1 MKKAISFGNLRV
13 RLVLLVL
20 LAVIPALGLILY
32 TAQVQRWAATVAVH
46 ENLTRIANLTS
57 TDTLRVIKEAEQLL
71 GGLGQ
76 FHEVRGSDPAACA
89 AVMAKLQGRYPFYS
103 ALGVASPDGKVIC
116 SATPLTN
123 AVTVVDQGWFQQ
135 ALETRDFSVGDCQVD
150 RLTGEQSLHFGYP
163 IEEDGRIQSVLFAA
177 LNLKYLNQVI
187 SLSSLGRLP
196 EGASGL
202 VVDREGV
209 VLACYPLSNC
219 QGQPAAES
227 SLAKSAA
234 GNRGPGTTEMVGPD
248 GIQRFYAFYPIGAK
262 RGTAYAYVSISIPTT
277 VALAEANRQEAHNL
291 LGLAV
296 VSVLALAGAW
306 FGGHTIV
313 LGAMNNELEQRVQE
327 RTKELAHEQML
338 LRMLMDNMPDTIYF
352 KDTQSRFTRVNR
364 AQAEVLGLPSPDQ
377 AIGKSDS
384 DFFTAEHAQAALADE
399 KRILESGEGLI
410 SKTERIRRAK
420 GDFRW
425 VTATKV
431 PLRDASGKVVGLVG
445 VSRDVTEQVRAERL
459 LHNLVESLPDLVYV
473 KDTQGR
479 YVADNVTH
487 RAFLGLR
494 TVEDIIGKTAFDFYP
509 RDLAERIQADDQ
521 AVLAA
526 KIPVLNREEKFTN
539 RRGEKTAVLTS
550 KVPYRDEQG
559 NIAGLVC
566 ISRIVGEQKQ
576 G

>member
-1 MKKAISFGNLRV
+1 MKASSFGSLRV

-46 ENLTRIANLTS
+46 ENLTRIATLTS

-71 GGLGQ
+71 GSVGQ

-89 AVMAKLQGRYPFYS
+89 TVMARLQGRYPFYS

-123 AVTVVDQGWFQQ
+123 AVTVANQGWFQGV
-135 ALETRDFSVGDCQVD
+135 LETRDFSVGDCQVD

-177 LNLKYLNQVI
+177 LNLKHLNQVI

-202 VVDREGV
+202 VVDRQGV

-219 QGQPAAES
+219 QGQPAPES
-227 SLAKSAA
+227 SLAKLAA
-234 GNRGPGTTEMVGPD
+234 ANRGPETTEMVGPD

-277 VALAEANRQEAHNL
+277 VALAEVNRQEAHNL

-306 FGGHTIV
+306 FGGHAFV
-313 LGAMNNELEQRVQE
+313 LGAVNNELEHRVQE

-338 LRMLMDNMPDTIYF
+338 LRMLMDNMPDHIYF
-352 KDTQSRFTRVNR
+352 KDTQSRFTRINR
-364 AQAEVLGLPSPDQ
+364 SVAQQFSLSEPEQALGKTDF
-377 AIGKSDS
+377 
-384 DFFTAEHAQAALADE
+384 DFFSPEHAQPAFDDEQEIIRTGKPVIGKVEKETMPDGRVTWAL
-399 KRILESGEGLI
+399 
-410 SKTERIRRAK
+410 T
-420 GDFRW
+420 
-425 VTATKV
+425 TKV
-431 PLRDASGKVVGLVG
+431 PLRDATGKGVGLVG
-445 VSRDVTEQVRAERL
+445 ISRDVTERVRAEHL

-479 YVADNVTH
+479 YVADNATH

-494 TVEDIIGKTAFDFYP
+494 SIEDIVGKTAFDFYP
-509 RDLAERIQADDQ
+509 RDIAERIQKDDQ

-526 KIPVLNREEKFTN
+526 KIPVLSREEQFTN
-539 RRGEKTAVLTS
+539 RRGEKTTVLTS
-550 KVPYRDEQG
+550 KVLYRDEQG

-566 ISRIVGEQKQ
+566 ISRIVGERKE